1 MVCVS
6 GVSSTVVVLGVL
18 LVGVLLV
25 GVLLV
30 GVLLLGVLLLG
41 VLLLGVLAGRVLVCW
56 RWCSWC
62 GVASVCR
69 SVLLH
74 ETLRQLSPN
83 ATALTVTRLL
93 SVGRK
98 RFSLRAGVALASIG
112 VLQGIGSR
120 VDDERGG

>member
-1 MVCVS
+1 VS

-18 LVGVLLV
+18 LVGVL

-30 GVLLLGVLLLG
+30 GVLV
-41 VLLLGVLAGRVLVCW
+41 VLAGVLVVLVFGADVV
-56 RWCSWC
+56 
-62 GVASVCR
+62 GVASGAV
-69 SVLLH
+69 VLLH

-112 VLQGIGSR
+112 VLQGKGSR

>member
-1 MVCVS
+1 VVCVS

-18 LVGVLLV
+18 LVGTLA
-25 GVLLV
+25 
-30 GVLLLGVLLLG
+30 
-41 VLLLGVLAGRVLVCW
+41 VLAGVLVVLVFGAGVV
-56 RWCSWC
+56 
-62 GVASVCR
+62 GVAWGAASV
-69 SVLLH
+69 SVVLLH

-83 ATALTVTRLL
+83 ATALTVTKLL

-112 VLQGIGSR
+112 VLQGKGSR

>member
-1 MVCVS
+1 MCVS

-18 LVGVLLV
+18 LVGMLV
-25 GVLLV
+25 
-30 GVLLLGVLLLG
+30 
-41 VLLLGVLAGRVLVCW
+41 VLAGVLVVLVFGAGVV
-56 RWCSWC
+56 
-62 GVASVCR
+62 GVAWGAASV
-69 SVLLH
+69 SVVLLH

-83 ATALTVTRLL
+83 ATALTVTKLL

-112 VLQGIGSR
+112 VLQGKGSR